1 MTMLQQHTEQSN
13 EVDLAAIEDD
23 DLVDL
28 AKTGYHPAF
37 GELVRRHR
45 TKAFGWAKRLTQDR
59 FAAEDIVQ
67 DALIR
72 AFLHVGDLVDTQR
85 FMPWLKTIVHNLA
98 FMKLRRGGPY
108 VNEMPFTSYGSQMEL
123 PTKRK
128 VPTSTHHWDSIEK
141 VLDSLNQ
148 SVTNKHSF
156 DPVTIVMRKEMIE
169 GIHDLL
175 HCLNKRER
183 AIFESYFFSQLRPA
197 EIAALFQTTTS
208 NVYNYISNSKRK
220 VQQERIKVQITG
232 YLKTR
237 REMGLPVAKK
247 LPCPPY

>member
-1 MTMLQQHTEQSN
+1 MLLHTEQSK
-13 EVDLAAIEDD
+13 EADLAAIEDD

-28 AKTGYHPAF
+28 AKTGDHPAF

-45 TKAFGWAKRLTQDR
+45 TKAFGWAKKLTQDP

-72 AFLHVGDLVDTQR
+72 AFLHLGDLVDTQR
-85 FMPWLKTIVHNLA
+85 FMPWLRTIVHNLA
-98 FMKLRRGGPY
+98 YMKLRRGGPY
-108 VNEMPFTSYGSQMEL
+108 ANEMPFTSYSSQMSPPAKEQA
-123 PTKRK
+123 
-128 VPTSTHHWDSIEK
+128 SASAHHWDSIDK

-148 SVTNKHSF
+148 SVTNKQSY
-156 DPVTIVMRKEMIE
+156 DPVTIIMRKEMLE

-197 EIAALFQTTTS
+197 EIAAMFQTTTS
-208 NVYNYISNSKRK
+208 NVYNYISNSRRK

-237 REMGLPVAKK
+237 RELGLPVAKK
-247 LPCPPY
+247 LASPPY